1 MAKILDTRDLAD
13 RLDELSSLRS
23 DLEHAQEE
31 LAEAEADLENVADAT
46 DEERAELEQAVE
58 DAQNSVEGAEL
69 EFGDTE
75 KAELKELEE
84 IESEVGSFRDGETMI
99 PEDEFTDYCR
109 EMLEDIGDLPK
120 NLPAYIENNID
131 WDGVASDLK
140 ADYIE
145 ITYQDETYLVRSC

>member
-1 MAKILDTRDLAD
+1 MAKILDTRDLAE
-13 RLDELSSLRS
+13 RLDELIELRDAVETAES
-23 DLEHAQEE
+23 DLEERKAERSGAETESEVE
-31 LAEAEADLENVADAT
+31 LADNEVADA
-46 DEERAELEQAVE
+46 EEALEDAEL
-58 DAQNSVEGAEL
+58 D
-69 EFGDTE
+69 FGDAE
-75 KAELKELEE
+75 KAELEELEE